1 MVKKMVTKIN
11 KEITK
16 KIKGHKYTFSD
27 FELIY
32 HNDII
37 NGRKILTDVNCIV
50 YSHYYHQFV
59 DYTFGDELVEEIN
72 RVATDIALSEIRK
85 LNRI

>member
-11 KEITK
+11 QSVTK
-16 KIKGHKYTFSD
+16 KIQGHMYTFSD

-32 HNDII
+32 DNDID
-37 NGRKILTDVNCIV
+37 GRKILTDVNCIV
-50 YSHYYHQFV
+50 YSHKYHQFV

-72 RVATDIALSEIRK
+72 RVVTDIALSEIRK